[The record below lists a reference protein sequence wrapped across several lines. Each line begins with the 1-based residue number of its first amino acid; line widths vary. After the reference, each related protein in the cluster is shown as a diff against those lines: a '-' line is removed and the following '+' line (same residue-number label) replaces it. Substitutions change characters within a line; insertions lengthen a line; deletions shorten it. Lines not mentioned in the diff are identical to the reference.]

1 MSEQKNLN
9 EQELEKVTGGTDASG
24 FEQAWAAYVSANCGD
39 CIFVT
44 TEKDT
49 FCVSEKIHAQQAYA
63 AGQPVKCNAR
73 MVAP

>member
-1 MSEQKNLN
+1 MSEQKDLN
-9 EQELEKVTGGTDASG
+9 EQELEKVTGGTADEG
-24 FEQAWAAYVSANCGD
+24 FEKAWAAYTSVNCGD
-39 CIFVT
+39 CMFIV
-44 TEKDT
+44 EGRET